1 MLIDIINSYLSLR
14 RAAGFKLNGTEKY
27 LLSYANFAAER
38 GDQYIVSKTAV
49 DWATASHS
57 EGQRANRLNFLIR
70 FARFAHAEDKRH
82 EIPYK
87 NVFSSRKHRRMPYL
101 FTDEEVELLILQAKQ
116 LSPSNGLRPQTY
128 STLFGLLAS
137 TGIRISEALSL
148 RLQDI
153 TPEGL
158 VIRETKF
165 RKSRLIWLHE
175 TVVAALKKYL
185 GYRCNIASNDD
196 HVFISRMGRKLNYK
210 VANVT
215 FEKVVKAIDIQH
227 KLGKSKPRLH
237 DLRHRFAIKALEACP
252 DNRDRIA
259 RHMLALSTYMGHARM
274 ESTYWY
280 LNTTPQLMRD
290 VADACESFSQGG
302 IS

>member
-1 MLIDIINSYLSLR
+1 MLIDIVNAYLSLR
-14 RAAGFKLNGTEKY
+14 RTAGFKLKGTEKY

-38 GDQYIVSKTAV
+38 GEQYIVSKTAV
-49 DWATASHS
+49 DWAAVSHS

-70 FARFAHAEDKRH
+70 FARFAHAEDERH
-82 EIPYK
+82 EIPSK
-87 NVFSSRKHRRMPYL
+87 NVFCGGKQRRMPYL
-101 FTDEEVELLILQAKQ
+101 FTDEEVELLVLQAKQ
-116 LSPSNGLRPQTY
+116 LSPSKGLRPHTY

-175 TVVAALKKYL
+175 TVAAALKKYL
-185 GYRCNIASNDD
+185 DYRCRVVSEDD
-196 HVFISRMGRKLNYK
+196 HIFISRHGKKLNYK
-210 VANVT
+210 VVNET
-215 FEKVVKAIDIQH
+215 FQKIVEAAGIQCQP
-227 KLGKSKPRLH
+227 GRSKPRLH
-237 DLRHRFAIKALEACP
+237 GLRHRFAIKALEACP

-259 RHMLALSTYMGHARM
+259 RHMLALSTYMGHARL

-290 VADACESFSQGG
+290 LADVCESFAQGG

>member
-1 MLIDIINSYLSLR
+1 MLIDIVNTYLSLR
-14 RAAGFKLNGTEKY
+14 RTAGFKLKGTEKY

-38 GDQYIVSKTAV
+38 GDQYIVSKTAI
-49 DWATASHS
+49 DWAADSHS

-82 EIPYK
+82 EIPPK
-87 NVFSSRKHRRMPYL
+87 NVFCSRQQRRMPYL
-101 FTDEEVELLILQAKQ
+101 FSDEEVELLVLQAKQ
-116 LSPSNGLRPQTY
+116 LSPSKGLRPHTY

-185 GYRCNIASNDD
+185 DYRCNVASNDD
-196 HVFISRMGRKLNYK
+196 HVFISRRGRKLNYK
-210 VANVT
+210 VANET
-215 FEKVVKAIDIQH
+215 FQKVVKAAGIQH
-227 KLGKSKPRLH
+227 QLGKSRPKLH
-237 DLRHRFAIKALEACP
+237 SFRHRFAIKALEACP

-259 RHMLALSTYMGHARM
+259 RHMLALSTYMGHVRI

-280 LNTTPQLMRD
+280 LNTTPQLMKD

-302 IS
+302 VL